1 MIRVKRKARVSLYF
15 VCALFICALL
25 VNCANNKTPDA
36 SGGQA
41 PTSETPQRIIS
52 LSPSTTEILYGV
64 GAFERV
70 VAVSDYCDYPAE
82 VKNLPRVGGWGNPN
96 IERLAALR
104 PDLVIVSDVQLPF
117 LKSRLD
123 ALHIPV
129 LGVPSKSLTD
139 ALDAITLVGRATK
152 QEARAG
158 TLRVET
164 EARISSVRARTRD
177 LPKPR
182 VLCIV
187 DRVPG
192 TLRDLY
198 SISRESFLA
207 ELIQAA
213 GGEVLSVPNA
223 PGGYGQISKEAVLQM
238 NPDIIIDMV
247 QGASKSADN
256 NNNGGALDEDLQKVW
271 RELSQLKAVRDG
283 RVHQLRD
290 TSVLHPSQFV
300 ADTAERFARLL
311 HPEVFREK

>member
-1 MIRVKRKARVSLYF
+1 MIRVKSKAFVRSHFVCVLF
-15 VCALFICALL
+15 VCALLVSCATS
-25 VNCANNKTPDA
+25 KTPDA
-36 SGGQA
+36 SGEQA

-70 VAVSDYCDYPAE
+70 VAVSDYCDYPPE
-82 VKNLPRVGGWGNPN
+82 VKTLPRVGGWGNPN

-104 PDLVIVSDVQLPF
+104 PDLVVVSDVQLPF

-139 ALDAITLVGRATK
+139 ALEAITLVGRATK
-152 QEARAG
+152 QEARAQ
-158 TLRVET
+158 TLRTET
-164 EARISSVRARTRD
+164 EARINRVRAQTRD

-207 ELIQAA
+207 ELIEAA
-213 GGEVLSVPNA
+213 GGEVLSATHA

-247 QGASKSADN
+247 QGASQSAG

-290 TSVLHPSQFV
+290 TSVLHPSHLV

-311 HPEVFREK
+311 HPETFREK

>member
-1 MIRVKRKARVSLYF
+1 MIRFRTRAIFYLLL
-15 VCALFICALL
+15 VCAFAISCGDRERDTS
-25 VNCANNKTPDA
+25 NQ
-36 SGGQA
+36 S
-41 PTSETPQRIIS
+41 PTNQTPQRIIS

-70 VAVSDYCDYPAE
+70 VAVSDYCEYPPQ
-82 VKNLPRVGGWGNPN
+82 VKDLPRVGGWGNPN

-123 ALHIPV
+123 ALRIPV

-139 ALDAITLVGRATK
+139 ALDAITLVGRTTARVT
-152 QEARAG
+152 EAAN
-158 TLRVET
+158 LRRET
-164 EARISSVRARTRD
+164 ERRIEQVREQTKNLRR
-177 LPKPR
+177 PR

-198 SISRESFLA
+198 TISHESYLA
-207 ELIQAA
+207 ELIEAA
-213 GGEVLSVPNA
+213 GGEVLSATHA

-247 QGASKSADN
+247 QGASRNSN
-256 NNNGGALDEDLQKVW
+256 RSEQTSSALDEDLQKVW
-271 RELSQLKAVRDG
+271 QELPQVRAVQNKRIY
-283 RVHQLRD
+283 QLRD

-311 HPEVFREK
+311 HPEAFGGITQ

>member
-1 MIRVKRKARVSLYF
+1 MIRVGTRAIVYLLLICTFAVS
-15 VCALFICALL
+15 CGGDA
-25 VNCANNKTPDA
+25 THDA
-36 SGGQA
+36 SNQPA
-41 PTSETPQRIIS
+41 TNRTPQRIVS

-70 VAVSDYCDYPAE
+70 VAVSDYCEYPPE

-123 ALHIPV
+123 ALQIPV

-139 ALDAITLVGRATK
+139 ALDAITLVGRQT
-152 QEARAG
+152 AR
-158 TLRVET
+158 ET
-164 EARISSVRARTRD
+164 EAANLRRETEQRIERVREQTKNLRR
-177 LPKPR
+177 PR

-198 SISRESFLA
+198 TISHESFLA
-207 ELIQAA
+207 ELIEAA
-213 GGEVLSVPNA
+213 GGEVLSATHA
-223 PGGYGQISKEAVLQM
+223 PGGYGQISKEAVLAM

-247 QGASKSADN
+247 QGASRNPIGGGQA
-256 NNNGGALDEDLQKVW
+256 GALDEDLQKVW
-271 RELSQLKAVRDG
+271 QELPQVRAVQDR
-283 RVHQLRD
+283 RIYQLRD

-311 HPEVFREK
+311 HPETFGQK